1 MNNVNTHKIDRAEA
15 LTSVAHISLREEK
28 TGRAARLFS
37 PLFLAVLFVLMLVA
51 LVTGVNV
58 YSRVAAAQRANNQ
71 SREGMELIINSIR
84 ANDATG
90 SVAVGEGPEG
100 RSLVVVQHLDSGTY
114 EIRTYLYQGKILQ
127 EYAIQGAAYTPTAA
141 TELAESSTFS
151 FGVSHGLFSIT
162 TDSGTCEVAL
172 RNLQGGDL

>member
-1 MNNVNTHKIDRAEA
+1 MNNVNTHKVDRTEA
-15 LTSVAHISLREEK
+15 LTSVARISLADEK
-28 TGRAARLFS
+28 VGWAASLFP
-37 PLFLAVLFVLMLVA
+37 PLFLAVLFLMLLVA
-51 LVTGVNV
+51 LITGVNV
-58 YSRVAAAQRANNQ
+58 YSSVAAAQRNNNQ
-71 SREGMELIINSIR
+71 AREGMELIVNSIR

-100 RSLVVVQHLDSGTY
+100 RSLVVVQNLDSGTY

-127 EYAIQGAAYTPTAA
+127 EYAIQGAPYTPASA
-141 TELAESSTFS
+141 TELTESSTFS

-162 TDSGTCEVAL
+162 TDSGTCEVTL